1 MDEPHTGFRDP
12 TDLTKWTKGFLY
24 ASIPLAVLSVAGSWR
39 NYWWHANTGEPP
51 PSLEG
56 PFVGL
61 VVIFA
66 VPVLVVMLGT
76 AILVLMWIHRA
87 NYNARALGATR
98 MEFTPG
104 WAVGWYFIPIANFW
118 KPYQAMKE
126 ICRASLRPSRWWEEK
141 APSLLP
147 LWWGLWLLSSGAGG
161 ISWTA
166 STEEVESVSEIVRQA
181 LNIPLALVLIRII
194 SQVHLMQ
201 MAHYRTRDAEES
213 DHE

>member
-1 MDEPHTGFRDP
+1 MDQQTAFRDP

-24 ASIPLAVLSVAGSWR
+24 ASIPLILLSVAGSWR
-39 NYWWHANTGEPP
+39 NYWWLSNTGEPP

-61 VVIFA
+61 VALF
-66 VPVLVVMLGT
+66 VLPLMIVTLGT
-76 AILVLMWIHRA
+76 GILVLQWIHRA

-104 WAVGWYFIPIANFW
+104 WAVGWYFIPIASFW

-147 LWWGLWLLSSGAGG
+147 LWWGLWLLSSGAAG
-161 ISWTA
+161 ISWTVSA
-166 STEEVESVSEIVRQA
+166 EEAESMSDVIREVLR
-181 LNIPLALVLIRII
+181 IPLTLVLISII
-194 SQVHLMQ
+194 NHVHLMQ
-201 MAHYRTRDAEES
+201 MAHYRTRDAEEF

>member
-1 MDEPHTGFRDP
+1 MEQVTGFRDP
-12 TDLTKWTKGFLY
+12 TSLTRTTKGFLY
-24 ASIPLAVLSVAGSWR
+24 ASIPLALLSVVGSWR
-39 NYWWHANTGEPP
+39 NYWWHANTGGPP

-61 VVIFA
+61 LVLFAIPLAVVTLA
-66 VPVLVVMLGT
+66 TG
-76 AILVLMWIHRA
+76 ILVLQWIHRA

-147 LWWGLWLLSSGAGG
+147 LWWGLWLLTSGAEGV
-161 ISWTA
+161 SWTA
-166 STEEVESVSEIVRQA
+166 STEEAASMSNVIRQA
-181 LNIPLALVLIRII
+181 LQVPLTLVLVSII
-194 SQVHLMQ
+194 NQVHLMQ
-201 MAHYRTRDAEES
+201 MAHYRTGAAEDL